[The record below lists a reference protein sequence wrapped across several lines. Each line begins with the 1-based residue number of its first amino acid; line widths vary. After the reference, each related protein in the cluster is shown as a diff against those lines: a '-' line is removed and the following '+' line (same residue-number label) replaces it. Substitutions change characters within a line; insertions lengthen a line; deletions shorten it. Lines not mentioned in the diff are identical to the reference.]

1 MAAVD
6 PTLAE
11 PTPTGQWATRVDIYR
26 SAAQELKRAGFGT
39 DATPEDVQLL
49 AQFLAGNEFS

>member
-6 PTLAE
+6 PSLAD

-26 SAAQELKRAGFGT
+26 SAVSEIKRAGFGA